1 MVDQRAGGLRGHL
14 HNRGGDRGEQVRKDD
29 ADEVTNEA
37 EQSQVFIPN
46 FFRIQIHGFVMGKA
60 LPLKKGEV

>member
-37 EQSQVFIPN
+37 AQSPVYTP
-46 FFRIQIHGFVMGKA
+46 
-60 LPLKKGEV
+60 